1 MECGW
6 QCALPPALGTM
17 WYGYVSCFLG
27 LFWVEGVKEP
37 MKGRTRRTVL
47 LGAPG
52 AQAGLPPRS
61 PTLLGRSDFMLGK
74 GRFLLDSSAM
84 VEI

>member
-1 MECGW
+1 
-6 QCALPPALGTM
+6 
-17 WYGYVSCFLG
+17 
-27 LFWVEGVKEP
+27 
-37 MKGRTRRTVL
+37 MKGRTRHTVLL

-52 AQAGLPPRS
+52 AQVGLPPHS
-61 PTLLGRSDFMLGK
+61 PTLLGRSDFMLAK